1 MSENLAAW
9 FLYVLSVL
17 GCCLVW
23 WRMFYGMQLRR
34 GAWISSVVLACT
46 LLAPSQVIQDTG
58 YWAPAFMGALLELV
72 TSTPQGLQPHLISM
86 LIGFLM
92 GCLLV
97 LLLLR
102 RQARQ
107 RVLTKE
113 TNNSQAEKK

>member
-23 WRMFYGMQLRR
+23 WRLLFAIKLKQT
-34 GAWISSVVLACT
+34 AWVSTVILACI
-46 LLAPSQVIQDTG
+46 LLAPSRVIQEMG

-72 TSTPQGLQPHLISM
+72 ASTPQGLQPHLLSM
-86 LIGFLM
+86 LIGLLV

-97 LLLLR
+97 LVVIR
-102 RQARQ
+102 SKVKQ
-107 RVLTKE
+107 RAL
-113 TNNSQAEKK
+113 AAKKDGN